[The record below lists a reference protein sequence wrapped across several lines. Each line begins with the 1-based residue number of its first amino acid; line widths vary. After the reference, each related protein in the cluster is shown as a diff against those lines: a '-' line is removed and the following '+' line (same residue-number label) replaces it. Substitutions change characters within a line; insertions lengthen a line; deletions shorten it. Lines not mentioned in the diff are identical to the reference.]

1 MLDRAVLVVKWSV
14 NVPST
19 PMIRVQILQPF
30 SSLGIVLRKDD
41 NKFKEEAEAWS
52 SFERF
57 EKANE

>member
-1 MLDRAVLVVKWSV
+1 
-14 NVPST
+14 
-19 PMIRVQILQPF
+19 MIRVQILQPF

-57 EKANE
+57 EKANEWIFVYQNYKTIVTELSWQ